1 MKVCFPVEEN
11 KGLDSIVYNHFGSA
25 PMFLN
30 VDADTLAVEVLQ
42 NSDQHHEH
50 GMCHPLAVLEGHAID
65 ALVLGGI
72 GAGALSKLSAAG
84 IAVYRA
90 AAPTIKENLDLI
102 AQKRLSPMDAAC
114 SGHGHGGGCGH

>member
-25 PMFLN
+25 PLFVN

-42 NSDQHHEH
+42 NSDQHHDH
-50 GMCHPLAVLEGHAID
+50 GMCHPLQALAGHEID
-65 ALVLGGI
+65 IVVLGGI
-72 GAGALSKLSAAG
+72 GAGALTKLTDAG

-102 AQKRLSPMDAAC
+102 AQKKLRPMDAAC
-114 SGHGHGGGCGH
+114 GSHGHGGGCGH

>member
-11 KGLDSIVYNHFGSA
+11 KGLDSVVYNHFGSS
-25 PMFLN
+25 PMFLR
-30 VDADTLAVEVLQ
+30 VDTADNSVTLIT
-42 NSDQHHEH
+42 NSNQHHDH
-50 GMCHPLAVLEGHAID
+50 GMCHPLAALDGQEID

-72 GAGALSKLSAAG
+72 GAGALAKLTDAG

-102 AQKRLSPMDAAC
+102 AQKKLRPMDAAC
-114 SGHGHGGGCGH
+114 GGHGHGGGCGH